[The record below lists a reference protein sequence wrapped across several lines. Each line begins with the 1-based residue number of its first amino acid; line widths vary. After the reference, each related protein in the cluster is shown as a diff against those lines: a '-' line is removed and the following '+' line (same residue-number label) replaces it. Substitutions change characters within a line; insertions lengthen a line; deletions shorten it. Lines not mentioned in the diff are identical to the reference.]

1 MCLPHSVDIPETSHL
16 LTEPEVGAFQNIG
29 SPTITPPQP
38 DLPWRSQY
46 VRLPPHSADIS
57 ETSHFSDDLEDL
69 PPSYSSLE
77 VSYPTL
83 PPSYSTLLQGG
94 AESVET

>member
-1 MCLPHSVDIPETSHL
+1 MRLRRVDIESPSHFL
-16 LTEPEVGAFQNIG
+16 E
-29 SPTITPPQP
+29 
-38 DLPWRSQY
+38 DLPPSY
-46 VRLPPHSADIS
+46 SMIYSVAVPVHSADIP

-77 VSYPTL
+77 VSYPAL

-94 AESVET
+94 PESVET